1 MKRLCCLALA
11 CLLPLPALAHEPGA
25 HVHGVAKLEVA
36 VDAGTLTLSL
46 ESPLDNFL
54 GFEHRPRNDRETT
67 AVSAMA
73 DKLKAPATLFAPTPA
88 AQCKIA
94 TVKLES
100 PVFEA
105 AKPSAG
111 EGHAE
116 LDAEFIFNCAHP
128 EALRDLEVGL
138 FRDFPHLRRL
148 DVQVA
153 GPRGQA
159 AARLTPGQRRIAW

>member
-46 ESPLDNFL
+46 ESPLDNLL
-54 GFEHRPRNDRETT
+54 GFEHRPRNDREKA
-67 AVSAMA
+67 AVGAMA
-73 DKLKAPATLFAPTPA
+73 DRLKAAAALFAPTPA

-94 TVKLES
+94 SVKLDS
-100 PVFEA
+100 PVLEV

-111 EGHAE
+111 DGHAD
-116 LDAEFIFNCAHP
+116 LDAEFVFHCARP
-128 EALRDLEVGL
+128 EALRDLEVWL
-138 FRDFPHLRRL
+138 FRDFPQLRRL

-153 GPRGQA
+153 GPRGQTA
-159 AARLTPGQRRIAW
+159 TRLTPGQRRIAW